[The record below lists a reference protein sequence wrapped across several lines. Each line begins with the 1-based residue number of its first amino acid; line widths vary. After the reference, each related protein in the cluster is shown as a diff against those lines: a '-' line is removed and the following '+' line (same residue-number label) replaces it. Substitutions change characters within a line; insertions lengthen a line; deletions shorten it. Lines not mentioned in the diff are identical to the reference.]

1 MGKKDIPWI
10 NALRA
15 LCIIFVFLAHCQSNY
30 GTKLVLV
37 HSIYLPF
44 YVNAFF
50 FVSGYLLFW
59 KQLSS
64 PKILESGSQYLI
76 GGGKT
81 LFLNIIFRIVIPS
94 IFFSIIEYIPAS
106 LIRGRSID
114 YSSFFFKTIGGQTYW
129 FTSALVVAE
138 LILLILFMT
147 RRKSIWFYAVIAIP
161 LGALGI
167 YMAHNDITI
176 FSRNWWEYRQGIIA
190 VMFLAFGGLYWRYER
205 IIRKVLKWWVELILC
220 GAYFSIILLC
230 KHAAPT
236 ISTLSIEPLGVVTSL
251 IACVLL
257 VELCR
262 ILPESRVLTFIGQ
275 NSIGFYFM
283 SGALPIICSF
293 IVHKFLSESTVWG
306 LLIVFAVCLMVAYL
320 VMKVLTRWAPWLFD
334 LRVLCA
340 RNR

>member
-1 MGKKDIPWI
+1 MKKNIPWI
-10 NALRA
+10 NTLKA
-15 LCIIFVFLAHCQSNY
+15 LCIIFVFLRHCERY
-30 GTKLVLV
+30 FGARFGLFDAV
-37 HSIYLPF
+37 YYPF

-64 PKILESGSQYLI
+64 PRILESGSQYLA

-81 LFLNIIFRIVIPS
+81 LFFNIVFRIVIPS
-94 IFFSIIEYIPAS
+94 IIFSIIEFIPAS
-106 LIRGRSID
+106 FILGRSID
-114 YSSFFFKTIGGQTYW
+114 FSSFFIKTIGGQTYW
-129 FTSALVVAE
+129 FTSALVIAE
-138 LILLILFMT
+138 LILLVLLLT

-167 YMAHNDITI
+167 YMAQNDITI
-176 FSRNWWEYRQGIIA
+176 FSKNWWAYRQGIIA
-190 VMFLAFGGLYWRYER
+190 IMFLAFGGLYWRYER
-205 IIRKVLKWWVELILC
+205 IVRKVLKWWVALILC
-220 GAYFSIILLC
+220 VAYYAIIVFC
-230 KHAAPT
+230 KHTDPL
-236 ISTLSIEPLGVVTSL
+236 ISTLSIEPWGVVTSL

-262 ILPESRVLTFIGQ
+262 ILPVSKVLTFIGQ

-283 SGALPIICSF
+283 SGALPIIF
-293 IVHKFLSESTVWG
+293 ALVMHKLMPESTVWG

-320 VMKVLTRWAPWLFD
+320 VMKFLTRWMPWLFD
-334 LRVLCA
+334 LRVMNV